1 MQPDPKRLLKLV
13 QVGRRELGLDDEDYR
28 ALLESVTGARS
39 AKGLKAAQLEAVVK
53 AMKGIGFKVK
63 VSAASGKRLS
73 PASSAKVQAPEV
85 RKIRAIWIT
94 MHNDG
99 FVRDGSEDGLGSY
112 IKRMTTNSNGGAGI
126 QRLDWLTSAQAE
138 RVLEALKKWHIRLM
152 TAVILARGDRVP
164 DTRSHREE
172 ALPGYDLIRQAYENP
187 GWRPAAVIVID
198 GSKPVGVSYQEQKNE
213 QAP

>member
-1 MQPDPKRLLKLV
+1 MQPDAKRLLTLV
-13 QVGRRELGLDDEDYR
+13 QVGRRELGLDEEDYR

-63 VSAASGKRLS
+63 IKAPAAGKRLS
-73 PASSAKVQAPEV
+73 PPSSARVNAPEV

-94 MHNDG
+94 MAQDG

-112 IKRMTTNSNGGAGI
+112 IKRMTTNSNGGVGI

-152 TAVILARGDRVP
+152 TAAIVARGDRLP
-164 DTRSHREE
+164 ETRSNRED
-172 ALPGYDLIRQAYENP
+172 AMPGYDLIRVAFE
-187 GWRPAAVIVID
+187 
-198 GSKPVGVSYQEQKNE
+198 KVGVHQGQNNE
-213 QAP
+213 